1 MSPTRD
7 GMTPQQFK
15 AWRKRLGL
23 TQARAADAIGMSA
36 TQIKNYEAGR
46 ATIPLYVE
54 LACAALA
61 LGITEY
67 PSAAA

>member
-1 MSPTRD
+1 
-7 GMTPQQFK
+7 MTPQQFK

-23 TQARAADAIGMSA
+23 TQARAADAIGMSL

-46 ATIPLYVE
+46 ADIPRYVE

-61 LGITEY
+61 LGLNRY
-67 PSAAA
+67 PAE

>member
-1 MSPTRD
+1 
-7 GMTPQQFK
+7 MTPKQFK
-15 AWRKRLGL
+15 DWRKRLGL

-46 ATIPLYVE
+46 AIIPLYVE

-61 LGITEY
+61 LGLGKY
-67 PSAAA
+67 PAE